1 MSILTHDFW
10 TASDIAVDFNFG
22 LIEIQESE
30 DKLSLNI
37 KMQAINID
45 GKVLLEKNLDT
56 REL

>member
-10 TASDIAVDFNFG
+10 TASGIAIDLNFG
-22 LIEIQESE
+22 LIEIKESE

-45 GKVLLEKNLDT
+45 GKVLLEKTLDT
-56 REL
+56 R